1 MLNYSKLREMQRA
14 EMSSSELCSVEE
26 EFYSE
31 LRGFLG
37 EKKDEA
43 MGSQNLLVIKEY
55 ENLRKIARAIVN
67 KRNEKL
73 VLLALRGKKETA
85 GMTREEGN
93 FLTHLSR
100 AIDENESEL
109 AFIFEESNGGG
120 RKDNIKRVR
129 LLKNISPY
137 KGLDEKVYGPFKTG
151 DEVDLPPDEAKW
163 LLKEKMAEL
172 LA

>member
-1 MLNYSKLREMQRA
+1 MLNYSKLREMQRS
-14 EMSSSELCSVEE
+14 EMSSSELCLVDE
-26 EFYSE
+26 EFYSQ
-31 LRGFLG
+31 LKDFLG
-37 EKKDEA
+37 EKKGEA
-43 MGSQNLLVIKEY
+43 LSSQNLLVIKEY
-55 ENLRKIARAIVN
+55 ENLRKIAKAIVN

-73 VLLALRGKKETA
+73 VLLALRGKKEST
-85 GMTREEGN
+85 GMTKEEAN

-109 AFIFEESNGGG
+109 AFIFEESNGSSE
-120 RKDNIKRVR
+120 RDHFKRVR

-137 KGLDEKVYGPFKTG
+137 KGLDEKVYGPFKSG
-151 DEVDLPPDEAKW
+151 EEVNLPPDEATW

>member
-1 MLNYSKLREMQRA
+1 MLNYSQLREMQRS
-14 EMSSSELCSVEE
+14 EMSSSELCQVDE
-26 EFYSE
+26 EFYSQ
-31 LRGFLG
+31 LKDFLG
-37 EKKDEA
+37 EKKGEA
-43 MGSQNLLVIKEY
+43 LDSQNLLVIKEY
-55 ENLRKIARAIVN
+55 ENLRKISKAIVN

-73 VLLALRGKKETA
+73 VLLALRGKKEST
-85 GMTREEGN
+85 GMTREETN

-109 AFIFEESNGGG
+109 AFIFEESNGSSK
-120 RKDNIKRVR
+120 KDQFKRVR

-151 DEVDLPPDEAKW
+151 EEVNLPPDEAKW